1 MVHYLV
7 RNEIPKEANMVS
19 FCSLT
24 VTEKWCD
31 FFSIYLV
38 LCREMIINFFLVLF
52 IHYFLLPSFLDRR
65 VLLIL
70 THSYSL
76 QTIINSILEEEG
88 GKIML
93 IFFFYLYIS
102 YIESIFVWEVA
113 FILYTIYIYLY
124 ISIQHTQR
132 V

>member
-7 RNEIPKEANMVS
+7 QSEIPKEANIVS

-31 FFSIYLV
+31 SFSIYFSS
-38 LCREMIINFFLVLF
+38 CRGTIINFFLVLF
-52 IHYFLLPSFLDRR
+52 THYFLLPSLLDRR

-70 THSYSL
+70 THRYSL
-76 QTIINSILEEEG
+76 QTINHILEEKG

-93 IFFFYLYIS
+93 ILFSYLYIS
-102 YIESIFVWEVA
+102 YIENIFEWDVA

-124 ISIQHTQR
+124 ISIECSQW